1 MTIRKRAVPEAS
13 PTPDPLEAAL
23 DDRGLRD
30 PRGYYRELL
39 KKLKARDAE
48 GYRAAVAYH
57 EERLAGGLA
66 SADAD
71 AVEEWVEYGRY
82 LAELLTP
89 GRTWSVDPSG
99 LAEPY
104 HRPPAA
110 DALILHVPE
119 APHERGVILSAPKN
133 LTPPQKATYDL
144 LAR

>member
-1 MTIRKRAVPEAS
+1 MTRKRAVPEAS
-13 PTPDPLEAAL
+13 PAPDPLEAAL
-23 DDRGLRD
+23 DRRGLRD
-30 PRGYYRELL
+30 PRPYYRELL
-39 KKLKARDAE
+39 KKLKARNAE

-57 EERLAGGLA
+57 EERLARELE

-104 HRPPAA
+104 HRPPA
-110 DALILHVPE
+110 DGALILHLPE
-119 APHERGVILSAPKN
+119 APHERGLVVSAPKS

>member
-1 MTIRKRAVPEAS
+1 MTRKRTSPEAGAE
-13 PTPDPLEAAL
+13 PDPLDVALEA
-23 DDRGLRD
+23 RGLRD

-39 KKLKARDAE
+39 KKLKAKNAQAY
-48 GYRAAVAYH
+48 GTAVAYH
-57 EERLAGGLA
+57 DERLKGGVE

-71 AVEEWVEYGRY
+71 VVEEWVEYGRY

-89 GRTWSVDPSG
+89 GRTWSVDPTG

-110 DALILHVPE
+110 DALILHLPE
-119 APHERGVILSAPKN
+119 PPQERGLVLCAPKS